1 MCAYQN
7 VQATFMVSVPKI
19 HDVNSET
26 TFPSDYNPF

>member
-7 VQATFMVSVPKI
+7 EQAMFMVSVAKI